1 MAGTPKGGFR
11 WIPTGVQTVSSPRRF
26 AGITVALGVG
36 TFLHGVL
43 TWPTRATIAL
53 FGVGAVIAFVA
64 EAVVIHLRWLE
75 HHIDPKVLGVPLYL
89 LAGWPAVIYLAF
101 RIAHLGATGLPA
113 VFLAAALATIYDLFT
128 DHQGVESGH
137 WTYTDDLPGPRF
149 RGVPWWNV
157 GGWLLI
163 SAITAAA
170 ALPFL

>member
-1 MAGTPKGGFR
+1 MA
-11 WIPTGVQTVSSPRRF
+11 SHRRF
-26 AGITVALGVG
+26 AGLTVVLGLG
-36 TFLHGVL
+36 TVLHGVL

-64 EAVVIHLRWLE
+64 EAVVIHLGWLE
-75 HHIDPKVLGVPLYL
+75 HHIGPQLLGVPLYL

-101 RIAHLGATGLPA
+101 RLAHLTAMGLPA
-113 VFLAAALATIYDLFT
+113 VLLTAVLATTYDLFT

-137 WTYTDDLPGPRF
+137 WTYTDDLPGPRL
-149 RGVPWWNV
+149 RGVPWWNF

-163 SAITAAA
+163 SALTAAA